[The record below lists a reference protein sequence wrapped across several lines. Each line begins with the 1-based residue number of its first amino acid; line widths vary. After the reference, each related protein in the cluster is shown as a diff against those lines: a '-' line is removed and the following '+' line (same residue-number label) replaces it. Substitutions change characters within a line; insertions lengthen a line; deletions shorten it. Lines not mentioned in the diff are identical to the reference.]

1 MAPVEIYL
9 AAFPFGDV
17 PGMKLRPVLLL
28 TGSIG
33 LIPEVLVAYIS
44 SVIPERLLASDII
57 LDPSR
62 PEFYGCNLKVVSALC
77 TSLRRSIA
85 PVCCAAWGRLMRSIK
100 MSWRTDLEVCSALMR
115 RGSADRQPGAGYDD
129 GKLLPINASGKQKA
143 DQRRC
148 WNTRKRIAARL
159 RISAMLLSGVFPL

>member
-1 MAPVEIYL
+1 MAPGEIYL

-62 PEFYGCNLKVVSALC
+62 PEFYGCNLKVVSALRLHKLATIHC
-77 TSLRRSIA
+77 SSLLRRLGAI
-85 PVCCAAWGRLMRSIK
+85 
-100 MSWRTDLEVCSALMR
+100 DALHQDVV
-115 RGSADRQPGAGYDD
+115 A
-129 GKLLPINASGKQKA
+129 N
-143 DQRRC
+143 
-148 WNTRKRIAARL
+148 RL
-159 RISAMLLSGVFPL
+159 RGLLGIDETR